1 MKKIF
6 EIIGFLSLMLFTF
19 TYTSKISMVIKE
31 NDDLLSQIKEV
42 STQYK
47 KDPINAT
54 IKDNTIVAGVSGSQ
68 IDIDESYSKMKKLNQ
83 FNSNL
88 FVYEKVKPDISVANN
103 YDKYIV
109 GGIKNE
115 VSIIFLVEES
125 NKIDSILNILDE
137 YEIKANFFVDGNWF
151 ENNNN
156 KIIDLIENDYIIG
169 SLGYNYNYDVNG
181 INWMNTIVNK
191 IGNQKDTY
199 CYAEVEND
207 KNLNICKNNKSY
219 TIKPNIIVKNNP
231 LITIKN
237 NLKKGSIISLKINDE
252 VKNQLPLIIEYIN
265 SRDYNIVNLE
275 EFLDE

>member
-88 FVYEKVKPDISVANN
+88 FVYEKVKPDISVFNN
-103 YDKYIV
+103 YDKYIA

-115 VSIIFLVEES
+115 VSIIFLVEE
-125 NKIDSILNILDE
+125 
-137 YEIKANFFVDGNWF
+137 
-151 ENNNN
+151 
-156 KIIDLIENDYIIG
+156 
-169 SLGYNYNYDVNG
+169 
-181 INWMNTIVNK
+181 
-191 IGNQKDTY
+191 
-199 CYAEVEND
+199 
-207 KNLNICKNNKSY
+207 
-219 TIKPNIIVKNNP
+219 
-231 LITIKN
+231 
-237 NLKKGSIISLKINDE
+237 
-252 VKNQLPLIIEYIN
+252 
-265 SRDYNIVNLE
+265 
-275 EFLDE
+275 